1 MQDDR
6 KIRTYEVRR
15 TYVIPSLNVSLLL
28 INQFSQFS
36 GISLLFTWAHI
47 CKNVLF
53 SFFSGCNFYSTM
65 SSLMTTATT
74 TVATVTLVSLMLL
87 STAWACEEVQ
97 YGGLTGRTDCAVL
110 YKNNDC
116 R

>member
-1 MQDDR
+1 M
-6 KIRTYEVRR
+6 T
-15 TYVIPSLNVSLLL
+15 
-28 INQFSQFS
+28 
-36 GISLLFTWAHI
+36 
-47 CKNVLF
+47 
-53 SFFSGCNFYSTM
+53 
-65 SSLMTTATT
+65 SLMTTTTT
-74 TVATVTLVSLMLL
+74 TVATVTVSLMLL